1 VLQKRSIEVKTVQ
14 VGSRRNFNP
23 RNLTRKEVKKRT
35 TDIEA
40 PTILIDSLVSTIM
53 EKNSINLLGI
63 GPFGEV
69 RNGCKQFMYSLA
81 KLVENRMK
89 QESYE
94 LYR

>member
-1 VLQKRSIEVKTVQ
+1 MLQKRSIEVKTVQ

-53 EKNSINLLGI
+53 EK
-63 GPFGEV
+63 
-69 RNGCKQFMYSLA
+69 K
-81 KLVENRMK
+81 
-89 QESYE
+89 
-94 LYR
+94 